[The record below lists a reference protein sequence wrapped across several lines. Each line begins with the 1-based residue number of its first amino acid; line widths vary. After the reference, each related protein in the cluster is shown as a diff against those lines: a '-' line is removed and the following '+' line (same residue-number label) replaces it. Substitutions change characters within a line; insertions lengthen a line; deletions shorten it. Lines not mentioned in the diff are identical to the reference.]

1 MKPIPSSQ
9 KNHNNPTNNNE
20 YQERIESLIL
30 QLSKKEAE
38 QNSKRQKCTLFAT
51 EIKFHQDEITK
62 LRSQVNSTMEELH
75 LIDDVI
81 EELTKKKDR
90 LVLMMNK
97 SSHGNN
103 NNIRKRGSEGEDDND
118 DEFFMH
124 TQYAQNMTQLER
136 MEGSHNDVICNEEG
150 KNDEEKK
157 NDDNNNNIMSTKSNS
172 FSSNG
177 TIMKKNSKLQSI
189 QTLPIIHRDG
199 DGRNDNTKCKNGI
212 ADGTFNNDNHDNHNR
227 IRWTSQQ
234 YDDNY
239 DDIEE
244 FYDDDEHEP
253 PPYLFDKENCNNY
266 DDDHNHHN
274 DYEGDDQ
281 NCNNHTMTVA
291 TTDNTITT
299 ARKHDEPTT
308 NCSSFSNQLNKSN
321 QGQNSNTIDNY
332 FQKPALTSSIFPP
345 SVQQEL
351 NMTSSSTTVSGAAAA
366 AASYNN
372 RNSHINTTTSSSTS
386 SLSFRNQQNHRQLR
400 PQSENNRPSAEQRNE
415 QYLQK
420 LSSDNFPWSNFI
432 IDLLHNTFKIRN
444 FRDHQKQI
452 INCTLSGDDVFVI
465 MRTGGY
471 VVR

>member
-1 MKPIPSSQ
+1 MKASIVEMKPITSSQ
-9 KNHNNPTNNNE
+9 TNLNNPTNANE

-51 EIKFHQDEITK
+51 QIKFHQDEITK

-75 LIDDVI
+75 LIDDDI

-103 NNIRKRGSEGEDDND
+103 NINNVRKRGGEGEDYND
-118 DEFFMH
+118 DELFMH

-136 MEGSHNDVICNEEG
+136 MEGSHNSHNDVNCNEEG

-157 NDDNNNNIMSTKSNS
+157 NDDNNNNVMTTNS
-172 FSSNG
+172 FSSKG

-199 DGRNDNTKCKNGI
+199 RNDNTKLNNDTANG
-212 ADGTFNNDNHDNHNR
+212 TTNNDNNNHDR
-227 IRWTSQQ
+227 IRWTSQKH
-234 YDDNY
+234 DDNY

-253 PPYLFDKENCNNY
+253 PSYLFNKQNCNNI

-274 DYEGDDQ
+274 DDEGDDQ
-281 NCNNHTMTVA
+281 NCIYHTMTVV

-299 ARKHDEPTT
+299 ARKHDEPTK
-308 NCSSFSNQLNKSN
+308 NFSSFSNKSN
-321 QGQNSNTIDNY
+321 QGRHSNTIDNY
-332 FQKPALTSSIFPP
+332 FQKPALISSIFPP

-351 NMTSSSTTVSGAAAA
+351 NMSSSSTTVSGAG
-366 AASYNN
+366 N
-372 RNSHINTTTSSSTS
+372 RISHVNTKTSSSSSS
-386 SLSFRNQQNHRQLR
+386 SLSVHNQQNHHQLR

-420 LSSDNFPWSNFI
+420 LSSDTFPWSNFI

-452 INCTLSGDDVFVI
+452 INCTLSGDDAFVI
-465 MRTGGY
+465 MRTGG
-471 VVR
+471 